1 MKFISST
8 DFVFPNFAHFMNDP
22 LIGDELRMKNKIK
35 VLKKVSLRKTLTCQ
49 SLVSI
54 LYHKAMFSF
63 EKRLDI

>member
-1 MKFISST
+1 
-8 DFVFPNFAHFMNDP
+8 MNIP

-35 VLKKVSLRKTLTCQ
+35 VLKKVCLRKTLMCQ
-49 SLVSI
+49 SLVSV